1 MTANVVESADVGV
14 GEGGYRPRFPSEP
27 RAHLRIECYAGRQ
40 DRHEAIQ
47 AGVCGAENLSHAA
60 GAEAAFDP
68 VRAQEVTGTKIETS
82 TEQGR
87 RGRPH
92 GLIHDD
98 AHRILAKQRLHFAP
112 QCLVARARVGK
123 KRVARC
129 RILVEG
135 LVVDSRD
142 VLPTLGSQVH
152 FVSSATERARNP
164 RRTLYG
170 RLFRTL
176 TDGEYSEHLVRGKK
190 ERATGWPAWPP
201 SPMRNQTEREAAY

>member
-1 MTANVVESADVGV
+1 MTANVVECADVGV
-14 GEGGYRPRFPSEP
+14 AEGGYRPRFPSEP

-40 DRHEAIQ
+40 NRHEAIQ

-60 GAEAAFDP
+60 GAEAAFNP
-68 VRAQEVTGTKIETS
+68 VQAQEVTGTKIETS

-98 AHRILAKQRLHFAP
+98 ARRILAKQRLHFAP

-142 VLPTLGSQVH
+142 VCQRSGVRST
-152 FVSSATERARNP
+152 SSRRRLRGQGIRGGRYTGIYSAAADRRRVPRTPGTGQEGTGNGVARVAAVADEEPDRA
-164 RRTLYG
+164 
-170 RLFRTL
+170 
-176 TDGEYSEHLVRGKK
+176 
-190 ERATGWPAWPP
+190 
-201 SPMRNQTEREAAY
+201 